1 MLPLAYPRDLEGY
14 GPRPPR
20 ADWPGGARI
29 AVQFVLNVEE
39 GGENS
44 ILHGDT
50 HSESHLSESV
60 AQPLEGQR
68 NLIVESFYEYG
79 ARAGFWRIMRLF
91 EKHRMQ
97 FTCFAVGMAIQRTP
111 GAART
116 MRDAGHE
123 IATHG
128 WRWINY
134 QNVPESVERE
144 HIRLAIEAHE
154 DVLGERPLGFYVG
167 RLSESSRKLCVEAG
181 FLYDAD
187 SYADDLPYW
196 TSEFG
201 KPHLIV
207 PYTSDAS
214 DMKFQTTTGS
224 FSCGDQFYNYLK
236 DTFDCL
242 YEEGAE
248 TPKMMSVAMHS
259 RILGRPGRI
268 QSLARF
274 MEYISRREAVWVA
287 RRIDIA
293 NHWMTRHPYQ
303 PVAET
308 RWD

>member
-1 MLPLAYPRDLEGY
+1 MLSTDYPRDLEGY
-14 GPRPPR
+14 GKHPPH
-20 ADWPGGARI
+20 AAWPGGARI

-39 GGENS
+39 GGEHC

-50 HSESHLSESV
+50 HSEAHLSESV
-60 AQPLEGQR
+60 AAPLDGRR

-91 EKHRMQ
+91 EKHDMR
-97 FTCFAVGMAIQRTP
+97 FTCFAVGMALQRTP
-111 GAART
+111 DAARA

-128 WRWINY
+128 WRWIDY
-134 QNVPESVERE
+134 LNVPESVERE
-144 HIRLAIEAHE
+144 HIRLSIRTHE
-154 DVLGERPLGFYVG
+154 ELLGERPLGFYAG
-167 RLSESSRKLCVEAG
+167 RLSAASRKLCIEEG

-196 TSEFG
+196 APEFE
-201 KPHLIV
+201 KPHLVV

-224 FSCGDQFYNYLK
+224 FACGDQFFNYLK

-248 TPKMMSVAMHS
+248 CPKMMSVAMHS

-274 MEYISRREAVWVA
+274 MEYISQHDRVWVP

-293 NHWMTRHPYQ
+293 RHWMTHHPA
-303 PVAET
+303 PT
-308 RWD
+308 GPRGG